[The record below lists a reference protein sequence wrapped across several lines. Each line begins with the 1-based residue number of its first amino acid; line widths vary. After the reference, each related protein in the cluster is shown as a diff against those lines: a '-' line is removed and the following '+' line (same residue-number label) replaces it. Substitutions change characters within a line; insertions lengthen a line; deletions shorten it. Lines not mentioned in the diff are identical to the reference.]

1 MWMYRTYEQFRRWK
15 GTNAVRYFR
24 PIRFTESCL
33 VCHGDPSRSQA
44 LWGRDDGRD
53 VLGYKME
60 GVDEGDL
67 KGAFEIIRP
76 LDKAQAQL
84 STNLWTAGIGAA
96 LVVGL
101 IVLGMLWFV
110 QRRISRPLND
120 TINRMQCISESGDLT
135 ARVPEARV
143 PEMGRLSRSFN
154 EFVTGLAETFKDY
167 RNQTSQLAS
176 SSEELSATAE
186 EISQNAQSS
195 SQRVEQVSSSAQ
207 EVNEVVQDVANN
219 IQTVSDAA
227 GKSSQSTQEGKEA
240 VDQAAQRLDKL
251 KASSGRVDEI
261 IATIQNIA
269 KKTDLLAL
277 NAAIEAANAGE
288 QGKGFAVVAD
298 EVRKLAEQ
306 TSQATTQVNDIISEV
321 RQHSDS
327 SVEAMNQVQSKM
339 DEVLSNI
346 ENTDQTANQIAAA
359 AEELAA
365 TMSETTDNMGEI
377 SGSTDQVADSVV
389 QIQDAAQ
396 QLGDLAND
404 LQHSLEMYRLDQ
416 SEGGGGG
423 TMFRKAKSDHLAWR
437 TKLRDMLNGKASLSE
452 QEATSHEKCRF
463 GQWIY
468 GEGKQNYGQMKEFQ
482 DMEATHKSL
491 HQAIKKVIQ
500 LRNQGKNDEANKE
513 FARFQ
518 ELSETL
524 MNQLDTLANKAG

>member
-1 MWMYRTYEQFRRWK
+1 MWMYRIYEQFRRWK

-24 PIRFTESCL
+24 PIRYTESCL
-33 VCHGDPSRSQA
+33 ACHGDPSRSQE

-365 TMSETTDNMGEI
+365 TEESEWLRTSLTTSLTWPVASDVCSASLRTSSATTAKPLPCSPALAASMAAFSASRSVFLAMAWMVSMI
-377 SGSTDQVADSVV
+377 SSTRSPEALSLLMRSEACSTAFIPSLVVSVDLEADS
-389 QIQDAAQ
+389 DT
-396 QLGDLAND
+396 
-404 LQHSLEMYRLDQ
+404 SEML
-416 SEGGGGG
+416 
-423 TMFRKAKSDHLAWR
+423 L
-437 TKLRDMLNGKASLSE
+437 
-452 QEATSHEKCRF
+452 ATS
-463 GQWIY
+463 W
-468 GEGKQNYGQMKEFQ
+468 
-482 DMEATHKSL
+482 T
-491 HQAIKKVIQ
+491 
-500 LRNQGKNDEANKE
+500 
-513 FARFQ
+513 
-518 ELSETL
+518 T
-524 MNQLDTLANKAG
+524 